1 MEVEDKAVQEAIE
14 MTVRSR
20 ELTIT
25 VRERLVR
32 WEPVLLFNVDK
43 TEGYVGDTF
52 KFYGW
57 LQYEFEE
64 ESRPIPNR
72 IVELFIDGIG
82 RVASTTTDAN
92 GYYEFSW
99 IPTEPGT
106 YRVYAE
112 AEVEAEYYPPETYPG
127 G

>member
-1 MEVEDKAVQEAIE
+1 MAVQDKAVQEAVE

-25 VRERLVR
+25 VQERIT
-32 WEPVLLFNVDK
+32 WKPVLLFNVDK

-52 KFYGW
+52 TFYGW

-64 ESRPIPNR
+64 ESRPIPNKT
-72 IVELFIDGIG
+72 VSLWIDYEVIDA
-82 RVASTTTDAN
+82 VLTDEN
-92 GYYEFSW
+92 GYYEFKW
-99 IPTEPGT
+99 TPKAPGT
-106 YRVYAE
+106 YRAWTE